1 MIKFVNKTVII
12 TGSSRGLGRAIA
24 IAFAEKD
31 ANVVLNYK
39 QDKESADEVYNYI
52 KKYNKNVVVIK
63 ADVTKR
69 NDVKRLFD
77 KTINKFG
84 SIDVLINNA
93 GINKRGYFDEITDND
108 WDMIMDSN
116 LKSVF
121 ICCQEVFKYMK
132 KSGGRIVNI
141 SSGAGQYHG
150 PKTVHYAVSK
160 AGVNS
165 LTKVIARYGAKNNIL
180 VNAIAPGIIFTD
192 QTKDEINSSAG
203 KTYLEMTLLNRFGE
217 LKDVTTTCVFLASE
231 DQNYITGQVI
241 SVSGG
246 AYLG

>member
-1 MIKFVNKTVII
+1 MTTFFDKTIII
-12 TGSSRGLGRAIA
+12 TGSSRGLGRSIA
-24 IAFAEKD
+24 IGFAKKEANIVINYTQD
-31 ANVVLNYK
+31 AK
-39 QDKESADEVYNYI
+39 SAEEVYDYI
-52 KKYNKNVVVIK
+52 KTINKNVIVVQ

-77 KTINKFG
+77 ETINKFG

-132 KSGGRIVNI
+132 KSGGRIINI
-141 SSGAGQYHG
+141 SSAAGQYHG

-180 VNAIAPGIIFTD
+180 VNAIAPGVILTD
-192 QTKDEINSSAG
+192 QTKDEINSPAG
-203 KTYLEMTLLNRFGE
+203 KTYLDMTLLSRFGE
-217 LKDVTTTCVFLASE
+217 PKDITTTCIFLASE

>member
-1 MIKFVNKTVII
+1 MTTFIDKTIII
-12 TGSSRGLGRAIA
+12 TGSSRGLGRSIA
-24 IAFAEKD
+24 IGFAKKE
-31 ANVVLNYK
+31 ANIVINYN
-39 QDKESADEVYNYI
+39 QDVKSAEEVYDYI
-52 KKYNKNVVVIK
+52 KTINKNVMVLQ

-132 KSGGRIVNI
+132 KSGGRIINI
-141 SSGAGQYHG
+141 SSGSGQYHG

-160 AGVNS
+160 SGVNS

-180 VNAIAPGIIFTD
+180 VNAIAPGVILTD
-192 QTKDEINSSAG
+192 QTKDEINSPAG
-203 KTYLEMTLLNRFGE
+203 KTYLDMTLLNRFGE
-217 LKDVTTTCVFLASE
+217 PKDVTTTCIFLASE

>member
-1 MIKFVNKTVII
+1 MITFLNKTVIV

-24 IAFAEKD
+24 IAFSKKG
-31 ANVVLNYK
+31 ANVVLNYS
-39 QDKESADEVYNYI
+39 QDKKSADEVYSYI
-52 KKYNKNVVVIK
+52 KKYNENVIVIK
-63 ADVTKR
+63 GDVTKR
-69 NDVKRLFD
+69 NDIKRLFD

-84 SIDVLINNA
+84 SIDVLVNNA

-108 WDMIMDSN
+108 WDMIMNSN

-121 ICCQEVFKYMK
+121 ISCQEVFKYMK
-132 KSGGRIVNI
+132 RSGGRIINI

-165 LTKVIARYGAKNNIL
+165 LTKVIARYGAENNIL
-180 VNAIAPGIIFTD
+180 VNAIAPGVILTD
-192 QTKDEINSSAG
+192 QTKDEIYSPAG
-203 KTYLEMTLLNRFGE
+203 QTYLDMTLLNRFGE
-217 LKDVTTTCVFLASE
+217 LKDVATTCLFLASE

>member
-1 MIKFVNKTVII
+1 VTTFVDKTIII
-12 TGSSRGLGRAIA
+12 TGSSRGLGRSIA
-24 IAFAEKD
+24 IGYAKKEANIVINYNQDVKSAE
-31 ANVVLNYK
+31 
-39 QDKESADEVYNYI
+39 EVYDHI
-52 KKYNKNVVVIK
+52 KTINKNVIVLQ

-69 NDVKRLFD
+69 NDVRRLFD

-108 WDMIMDSN
+108 WDMIMDTN

-141 SSGAGQYHG
+141 SSGSGQYHG

-180 VNAIAPGIIFTD
+180 VNAIAPGVILTD

-203 KTYLEMTLLNRFGE
+203 KTYLDMTLLNRFGE
-217 LKDVTTTCVFLASE
+217 PKDVTTTCILLASE